1 MEKLQRYYGILLFVV
16 IVAFTFYGA
25 YNFVVPL
32 LEKEKSAK
40 ESLEKNRTI
49 LATKKQQIG
58 VIEAKLRKLKDSVS
72 TSTKKVYYPIES
84 DLGDDGLFFALYND
98 LLEMVS
104 ANSVKIKSI
113 DYVHN
118 PAEDN
123 FVTHGKGE
131 YFVCNVN
138 LELISSYTDLGKL
151 IEQIYK
157 YNYYIKINSLKT
169 EPHARDKKILLTKL
183 SLTLYSHTDI
193 EQEENKNS

>member
-1 MEKLQRYYGILLFVV
+1 M
-16 IVAFTFYGA
+16 
-25 YNFVVPL
+25 
-32 LEKEKSAK
+32 
-40 ESLEKNRTI
+40 
-49 LATKKQQIG
+49 
-58 VIEAKLRKLKDSVS
+58 KDSVS
-72 TSTKKVYYPIES
+72 TSTKKVYYPVES

-118 PAEDN
+118 PAEDS
-123 FVTHGKGE
+123 FVKNGKGE

-138 LELISSYTDLGKL
+138 LELISNYTDLGKL
-151 IEQIYK
+151 LEHIYQ
-157 YNYYIKINSLKT
+157 YDYYIKINSLKT

-193 EQEENKNS
+193 NLEENKNS